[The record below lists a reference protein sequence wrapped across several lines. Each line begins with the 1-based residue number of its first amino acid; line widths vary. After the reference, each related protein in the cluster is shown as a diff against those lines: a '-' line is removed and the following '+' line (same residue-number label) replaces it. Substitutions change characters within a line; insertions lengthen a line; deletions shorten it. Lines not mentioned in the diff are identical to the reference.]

1 MLANNQ
7 TTRPTSMNRTT
18 LNEKKK
24 ENKKGKLTSTKDHPI
39 PIDPVLARVAVR
51 KDKVGVLQG
60 ACFMDVV
67 D

>member
-24 ENKKGKLTSTKDHPI
+24 ENKKGKLTSPKDYPI
-39 PIDPVLARVAVR
+39 PINPVLARVAVR